1 MKCSTSLAWYIYT
14 PKTNPQNVIKM
25 HSWVDIEMS
34 LQEEVIPTLY
44 SHASLFEFIYTYLY
58 DVAKINIGIYKG

>member
-1 MKCSTSLAWYIYT
+1 MY
-14 PKTNPQNVIKM
+14 
-25 HSWVDIEMS
+25 SWVDIEMS

-44 SHASLFEFIYTYLY
+44 SHTPLFDFIYTYLY